1 MSTTDQGSNGF
12 FHKSS
17 DKFNRAKQSHQMGK
31 LRTSSLPSVTQVN
44 TNGTG
49 KTTSNKFGNRKS
61 TKMPKVN
68 SIALHDMKD
77 SPINGR
83 KKRSMNPQ
91 VFVL

>member
-12 FHKSS
+12 FHKSN

-49 KTTSNKFGNRKS
+49 KTTTNKFGNRKS

-68 SIALHDMKD
+68 SIALQDMKD